1 MWGEGY
7 GVWGVGCGCVG
18 VCHCVGCGVQ
28 GAGCRVWGVGCAS
41 LTDLGA
47 HLVMSTYR
55 GGTVEGWAPEGG

>member
-1 MWGEGY
+1 MWGVVCGVC
-7 GVWGVGCGCVG
+7 GVWCVVCGVWCVVWGVGCGG
-18 VCHCVGCGVQ
+18 VGCGV
-28 GAGCRVWGVGCAS
+28 CCAS